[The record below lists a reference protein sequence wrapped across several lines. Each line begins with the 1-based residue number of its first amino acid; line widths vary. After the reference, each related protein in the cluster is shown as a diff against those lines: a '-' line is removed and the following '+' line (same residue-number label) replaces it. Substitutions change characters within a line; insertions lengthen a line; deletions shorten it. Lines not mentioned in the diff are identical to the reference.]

1 MNHRVYVVGLAT
13 LLSSMFVAC
22 SGDTD
27 SSKRKRFSA
36 TGAFDY
42 TTVDVEAASSDGTS
56 TSSSLSL
63 TSAAMKT
70 MKLKVSCDGI
80 PEEVVEDDQFELPVG
95 ARNCKAKLVSI
106 NVGDK
111 TYVEPASGSGF
122 THYLKRDVGKF
133 VNDKDPNDFIFLT
146 VKKSLPSPL
155 VPDSTVEYQFSAV
168 DQFDS
173 IDATTAEVDSEIKF
187 ISSESPKLKAISAMI
202 GQYRGLNI
210 IVQCTA
216 GAGFVG
222 NDVKSLACGDQK
234 LADMKFAVAVRE
246 EGALSPEQLRQIMAA
261 APARLATSLAGAK
274 YLVDS
279 KQLHLN
285 FGRVEPSDVKTRV
298 FIASLGTGASTGYSY
313 GYIRLK
319 NAKTHAMAECPEQ
332 GARPN
337 FIEDQVRLKDG
348 VGVWTDTS
356 NCWNWMRVETK
367 KVNVGKRDDECI
379 IEKQGSKTHQL
390 SLPFF
395 GELRD
400 ARNRNIHVL
409 AKGTAPKLGANVDQE
424 TFWTAGGRVF
434 NMKDGTVRK
443 ANAGEVHGVLCVI
456 RRD

>member
-1 MNHRVYVVGLAT
+1 MNHRVYVVGLVT

-22 SGDTD
+22 SGDAD

-36 TGAFDY
+36 QGAFEY
-42 TTVDVEAASSDGTS
+42 TTVDVEAASADGRTAS
-56 TSSSLSL
+56 GLSL
-63 TSAAMKT
+63 TSAPIKT

-95 ARNCKAKLVSI
+95 ARNCKAKLVSL

-111 TYVEPASGSGF
+111 TYVEPANGSGF
-122 THYLKRDVGKF
+122 EHYLKKDTGKF
-133 VNDKDPNDFIFLT
+133 VNEKDPNDFIYLT

-155 VPDSTVEYQFSAV
+155 VPNSTVEYQFSAV
-168 DQFDS
+168 DQFET
-173 IDATTAEVDSEIKF
+173 IDASTAEVDSEIKVL
-187 ISSESPKLKAISAMI
+187 SSESPKLKAISAMI

-222 NDVKSLACGDQK
+222 NDVKSLVCGDQK
-234 LADMKFAVAVRE
+234 LSEMKFAVAVRE
-246 EGALSPEQLRQIMAA
+246 EGELNSDQLRQIMAT
-261 APARLATSLAGAK
+261 APARLATALAGSK
-274 YLVDS
+274 YLVES

-285 FGRVEPSDVKTRV
+285 FGRVEPGDVKTRV

-313 GYIRLK
+313 GFIRLK
-319 NAKTHAMAECPEQ
+319 NAKTHGMAECPEQ
-332 GARPN
+332 GNRPN

-367 KVNVGKRDDECI
+367 KVASGKRDDECV

-409 AKGTAPKLGANVDQE
+409 AKGAAPKLGANVDQE

-443 ANAGEVHGVLCVI
+443 ANVGEVHGVLCVI
-456 RRD
+456 RKD